1 MSTLRRRALTAGVT
15 VGLLMS
21 PAATSAHATVD
32 RHHHDRAGHR
42 HHADAG
48 RWIARDITDAQFLA
62 KAAQANRF
70 EIVTGRLAEERAK
83 STEVKALGA
92 MLVRDHTAALAQG
105 AAVAQKL
112 GIPVP
117 EGISPAQQAQVDRL
131 SRLQGRH
138 FDRAWL
144 NAQKLAHVKAIKLHL
159 RGALTGDSQAVRDL
173 AIAGLPVVT
182 RHLSEVLQ
190 ILRGGSGG
198 GGHH

>member
-1 MSTLRRRALTAGVT
+1 MAG
-15 VGLLMS
+15 LMVS
-21 PAATSAHATVD
+21 PAVTSAPASAGD
-32 RHHHDRAGHR
+32 HDRSAHR
-42 HHADAG
+42 HQTADH
-48 RWIARDITDAQFLA
+48 RSIARDITDAQFLA

-70 EIVTGRLAEERAK
+70 EILTGRLAVERGSAQV
-83 STEVKALGA
+83 VKELGA

-105 AAVAQKL
+105 AAVAQQL

-131 SRLQGRH
+131 SRLQDRR

-144 NAQKLAHVKAIKLHL
+144 KAQKLAHVKAIKLHL

-190 ILRGGSGG
+190 AKRGGEA
-198 GGHH
+198 GHHH